1 MSDLASILAALDAA
15 VRAGEAACATLS
27 GHDDPFAR
35 LLLQKSLT
43 GTAQHRDARDM
54 LRAAILQTT
63 KRAVDNR
70 QTSSEG

>member
-1 MSDLASILAALDAA
+1 MTTLPDILAALDAA
-15 VRAGEAACATLS
+15 VRAGEAACATLA

-70 QTSSEG
+70 QTSLEA

>member
-1 MSDLASILAALDAA
+1 MELKDILASLDSA
-15 VRAGEAACATLS
+15 VRAGEAACATLA

-54 LRAAILQTT
+54 LRAAILQT
-63 KRAVDNR
+63 KKLPVDNR
-70 QTSSEG
+70 QISSEG

>member
-1 MSDLASILAALDAA
+1 MTLHDILAALDAA
-15 VRAGEAACATLS
+15 VRAGEAACAALS

-35 LLLQKSLT
+35 LLLQKAQS

-54 LRAAILQTT
+54 LRAAILQT
-63 KRAVDNR
+63 KKLPVDNR